1 MNMDEMVIKCDKVS
15 KMYKLYDAPSDR
27 VKEALNLTKKK
38 MYKEHYA
45 LSEIDLTICKGEWND
60 KCKWKNIGIAGTRSG
75 IQQ

>member
-45 LSEIDLTICKGEWND
+45 LSEIDLTICKGE
-60 KCKWKNIGIAGTRSG
+60 CVGIIGTNGAGKSTL
-75 IQQ
+75 